1 MIERGVRISPRS
13 ATLAG
18 AGAILIWSSLA
29 LLTRLAGSV
38 PPLEITALSFAIS
51 AVLGLSVIG
60 IRGELAVLRQPP
72 LAWLHGV
79 GGLFGYHALYF
90 TALGLAPVAEAN
102 LLNYTWPLLIV
113 LFSFLLLGMR
123 LNRLH
128 AIGMLLGIAGC
139 ALVLG
144 RSVRFGIAGPALLG
158 YVFAASAGAVWALYS
173 VLSRRFPGVPT
184 AAVAGFCAAT
194 AVLAAIAH
202 LLFETTIIPNTPT
215 LIAVTLMGIGP
226 VGAAFF
232 LWDIGMKHGD
242 PRLLGTLAY
251 ATPITST
258 LLLCLAGYAPL
269 TPTLLIAAA
278 LVTAG
283 GLVAA
288 RAYTNGLGL

>member
-1 MIERGVRISPRS
+1 MVGRDVPISPRL

-29 LLTRLAGSV
+29 LLTRLAGAV
-38 PPLEITALSFAIS
+38 PPLEITALSFSVS
-51 AVLGLSVIG
+51 AALGLSFIG
-60 IRGELAVLRQPP
+60 IRGELGVLRQPP

-90 TALGLAPVAEAN
+90 AALGLAPVAEAN

-113 LFSFLLLGMR
+113 LFSALLLGMR

-128 AIGMLLGIAGC
+128 VLGMLLGVAGC

-144 RSVRFGIAGPALLG
+144 RSVRFGAEGPALLG
-158 YVFAASAGAVWALYS
+158 YMFAAGAGAVWALYS

-184 AAVAGFCAAT
+184 ATVAGFCAAT
-194 AVLAAIAH
+194 AILAAIAH
-202 LLFETTIIPNTPT
+202 LMFETTIVPNAAT
-215 LIAVTLMGIGP
+215 LLAVTLMGIGP

-251 ATPITST
+251 ATPIAST
-258 LLLCLAGYAPL
+258 MLLCVAGYAPL
-269 TPTLLIAAA
+269 TPTLLAAAA
-278 LVTAG
+278 LVTIG
-283 GLVAA
+283 GLLAA
-288 RAYTNGLGL
+288 RA

>member
-1 MIERGVRISPRS
+1 MAGRGGQVSPRL

-18 AGAILIWSSLA
+18 AGAIVIWSSLA
-29 LLTRLAGSV
+29 LLTRLAGAV
-38 PPLEITALSFAIS
+38 PPLEITALSFSVS
-51 AVLGLSVIG
+51 AVLGLSVIAV
-60 IRGELAVLRQPP
+60 RGELAALRQPP
-72 LAWLHGV
+72 LVWLHGV

-90 TALGLAPVAEAN
+90 AALGLAPVAEAN

-113 LFSFLLLGMR
+113 LFSALLLGMR

-128 AIGMLLGIAGC
+128 GVGMVLGAAGC

-144 RSVRFGIAGPALLG
+144 RSVRFGAEGPALLG
-158 YVFAASAGAVWALYS
+158 YIFAASAGAVWALYS

-184 AAVAGFCAAT
+184 ATVAGFCAAT
-194 AVLAAIAH
+194 AVLAAAAH
-202 LLFETTIIPNTPT
+202 RMFETTIVPDTPT
-215 LIAVTLMGIGP
+215 LLAATLMGIGP

-232 LWDIGMKHGD
+232 LWDVGMKHGD

-251 ATPITST
+251 ATPIAST

-269 TPTLLIAAA
+269 TPTLLAAAA

-288 RAYTNGLGL
+288 RA